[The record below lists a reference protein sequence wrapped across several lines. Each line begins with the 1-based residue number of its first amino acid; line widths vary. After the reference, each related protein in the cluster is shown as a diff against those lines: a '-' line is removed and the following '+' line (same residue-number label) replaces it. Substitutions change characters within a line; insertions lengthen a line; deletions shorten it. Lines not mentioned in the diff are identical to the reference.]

1 MLAGASTHQ
10 LVVDGGTGGNNEDAG
25 SASVGGGNGRYGQY
39 HKAHQFRGHFPRTQ
53 HIKDQ
58 MGHLGLAQHHT
69 DPDIQGQAQEQGR
82 QLHHHAQVHADTV
95 VVTLANK
102 LGASGKTHEA
112 VQRDGQQGFA
122 PGAAFFKILG
132 RTHQLVQCSQGQD
145 DEASNP
151 ELMQVEVV
159 DLYPVRHGADFF
171 AAINPGRHQQH
182 YVGGKLA
189 PSGYQV
195 VLAGAWWA
203 QGNMVAGQGGR
214 RGTDD
219 DQQTQQQTLV
229 VAQAGHNLGNAPF
242 QGAEGND
249 TRSRLLLDHF
259 IAIPP
264 VTTDLAGC
272 LQRGAQGAFVHLGAE
287 DACQRVIRH
296 LLFLFGNGSFQFL
309 VQIRVTVTGGL
320 FHHAG
325 TTEKE
330 VSLPGIFAD
339 FQQLGM
345 DDFAGRQK
353 NGQQQK
359 NQGGKR

>member
-1 MLAGASTHQ
+1 MLAGASTYQ

-25 SASVGGGNGRYGQY
+25 STSVGGRNGRHGQY

-53 HIKDQ
+53 YIKHQ
-58 MGHLGLAQHHT
+58 MSHLGLAQHHT
-69 DPDIQGQAQEQGR
+69 DPDVQSQAQEQGG
-82 QLHHHAQVHADTV
+82 QFHHHAQVDTDPV
-95 VVTLANK
+95 VVALANK

-214 RGTDD
+214 RRTDNH
-219 DQQTQQQTLV
+219 QQTEQQAFV
-229 VAQAGHNLGNAPF
+229 VAEAGYYLGHAALDVTERNHP
-242 QGAEGND
+242 GGN
-249 TRSRLLLDHF
+249 LLLDHF
-259 IAIPP
+259 VVGPFVAA
-264 VTTDLAGC
+264 DLAGGFQG
-272 LQRGAQGAFVHLGAE
+272 LTQGAFVHIGAE
-287 DACQRVIRH
+287 NASQGIIRH
-296 LLFLFGNGSFQFL
+296 LGLFLLYRLLQFKI
-309 VQIRVTVTGGL
+309 QIRVRVTSG
-320 FHHAG
+320 F
-325 TTEKE
+325 TDQ
-330 VSLPGIFAD
+330 PG
-339 FQQLGM
+339 
-345 DDFAGRQK
+345 
-353 NGQQQK
+353 
-359 NQGGKR
+359 